1 MFGKLSNIE
10 GVFSRFGDLVLAFL
24 DLCALLRVW
33 STFGKR

>member
-1 MFGKLSNIE
+1 MRVLLTYF
-10 GVFSRFGDLVLAFL
+10 VYVPRLVLAFL